1 MSHYLKKELYKLI
14 KEDESIFDFIQ
25 DSSLDGLWYWDLEN
39 PENEWMNA
47 KFWTVLGYNPE
58 EMPHK
63 SSAWQKII
71 NQDDLKTAL
80 ENFTKHC
87 ENPNHPY
94 DQVVRY
100 RHKNGSTVWIQCR
113 GLAIRDT
120 HGRPVRML
128 GAHMDV
134 SIHKNNEQA
143 LLNTN
148 EKLQES
154 ERNLQLINE
163 EYQAIN
169 EELRQAND
177 GLIAAKEKA
186 EESEEKYRALYYNAP
201 LSYQSLD
208 ENGCFIDI
216 NPMWL
221 KTLGYERSE
230 VIGKWYG
237 DFLHPD
243 YVEHFRKNFPA
254 FKKRGYVSDVQFKLR
269 KKDNTFIYVSFEG
282 CIGYT
287 PEGEFKQTY
296 CVFKDITEQKLAEE
310 ALRRSQVLN
319 NTMVSNIGDVIVVI
333 DKDGINQYKS
343 PNITKL
349 FGWKPE
355 ELVGKSTW
363 DNVYPD
369 DLEAGRKIVDLVS
382 AEPNG
387 TRTAEVRYKRKDG
400 QYVWIEVT
408 LTNLFHNKD
417 IQGILGNYHDIS
429 ERKRAEQELMESE
442 EMLRNSQSLAH
453 ICAYSTDLN
462 INDLAKSTWKCSPE
476 FYKIFGMDE
485 TYPHT
490 IEGWAGFIHP
500 DYREEMIAYHQYV
513 VDERLP
519 FNKEYK
525 IIRINDGAERWV
537 HGTGELV
544 YDEKGRPVRMHGA
557 IQDITEHKQT
567 EEALRKSEDLLNESQ
582 RLSKVGGWSW
592 EVKTKSMY
600 WTDEACRIHDM
611 RPGEIDPGTNE
622 HINKSVEC
630 YDPEDRPVVMAAFN
644 RCLEEGHPYDLETP
658 FTTINGRRIWIR
670 TTARAILEDGK
681 VIRVIGNIM
690 DITDRKQVENKLKES
705 KLFLEKLLNTTPIPI
720 FYKDNKGRYTSFNK
734 SFEEFFGKS
743 TEELIGKSVFDI
755 NPKKL
760 AKIYHAKDE
769 ELFNTIGTQVYES
782 KVKAKGGKI
791 RNVVFHKA
799 SLVDNEGNITGLVG
813 AILDIT
819 ESKQIEQKIIAAKEK
834 AEESDRLKSAFLANM
849 SHEIRTPMNGILGFA
864 RLLKKPD
871 LKSENQQKYIEII
884 EKSGKRMLNTIND
897 IIDISRIEAGLMKIE
912 VQETNVNEQIESI
925 YTFLKPEAEA
935 KNIKLYYKSSLDT
948 KEAIIKTDSEKVY
961 AILTNL
967 LKNAIKYTE
976 KGSIELGCQ
985 LKPDS
990 EPVLL
995 EFYVK
1000 DTGIGVP
1007 KERHAAIFDRF
1018 IQADIA
1024 DKMAHQGAGLGLAI
1038 TKSYVEMLGG
1048 KIWVESEEARGSVF
1062 YFTLPYNAEPVTE
1075 TINR

>member
-1 MSHYLKKELYKLI
+1 LSIIFIYYFEQLNSKNKTMSHYLKDELYRLI
-14 KEDESIFDFIQ
+14 REDESIFDFIQ
-25 DSSLDGLWYWDLEN
+25 ESGLDGLWYWDLEN

-47 KFWTVLGYNPE
+47 KFWTVLGYSPD

-71 NQDDLKTAL
+71 NQDDLKVAL

-100 RHKNGSTVWIQCR
+100 RHKNGSTVWIHCR
-113 GLAIRDT
+113 GVAIRDNN
-120 HGRPVRML
+120 GKPIRML
-128 GAHMDV
+128 GTHQDI
-134 SIHKNNEQA
+134 STHKNSEQA
-143 LLNTN
+143 LLNAN
-148 EKLQES
+148 EKLLES
-154 ERNLQLINE
+154 ERNIQLINE

-169 EELRQAND
+169 EELRQTNEA
-177 GLIAAKEKA
+177 LLEAKEKA
-186 EESEEKYRALYYNAP
+186 EESEEKYRALYNNAP

-216 NPMWL
+216 NPMWS
-221 KTLGYERSE
+221 KTLGYERNE

-269 KKDNTFIYVSFEG
+269 RKDNTYIHVSFEG

-287 PEGEFKQTY
+287 PEGKFKQTY

-310 ALRRSQVLN
+310 ALRRSEVIN
-319 NTMVSNIGDVIVVI
+319 NSMVSNIGDVIVVI

-355 ELVGKSTW
+355 ELIGKSTW
-363 DNVYPD
+363 DIVYPD
-369 DLEAGRKIVDLVS
+369 DLEAGRKFIDSVA
-382 AEPNG
+382 AEPNL
-387 TRTAEVRYKRKDG
+387 TRTTEVRYKRKDG
-400 QYVWIEVT
+400 NYVWIEIT
-408 LTNLFHNKD
+408 ATNLFHNRD
-417 IQGILGNYHDIS
+417 IQGILGNYRDIS
-429 ERKRAEQELMESE
+429 ERKKAEQELKESE

-462 INDLAKSTWKCSPE
+462 IKDLAKSTWKCSPE
-476 FYKIFGMDE
+476 FYTIFGMDE

-490 IEGWAGFIHP
+490 LEGWAGFIHP
-500 DYREEMIAYHQYV
+500 DYREEMFAYHQHV

-544 YDEKGRPVRMHGA
+544 FDEKGIPVRMHGA

-592 EVKTKSMY
+592 VVETKSMY

-611 RPGEIDPGTNE
+611 SPGEIDPGTSE
-622 HINKSVEC
+622 HINRSLEC
-630 YDPEDRPVVMAAFN
+630 YAPEDRPIVMAAFQ
-644 RCLEEGHPYDLETP
+644 RCLDIGQPYDLEFP
-658 FTTINGRRIWIR
+658 FTSINGRRLWIR
-670 TTARAILEDGK
+670 TTARAILENGK
-681 VIRVIGNIM
+681 VTRVIGNIM
-690 DITDRKQVENKLKES
+690 DITDRKQ
-705 KLFLEKLLNTTPIPI
+705 
-720 FYKDNKGRYTSFNK
+720 
-734 SFEEFFGKS
+734 
-743 TEELIGKSVFDI
+743 
-755 NPKKL
+755 
-760 AKIYHAKDE
+760 A
-769 ELFNTIGTQVYES
+769 
-782 KVKAKGGKI
+782 
-791 RNVVFHKA
+791 
-799 SLVDNEGNITGLVG
+799 
-813 AILDIT
+813 
-819 ESKQIEQKIIAAKEK
+819 EQKLIAAKEK

-864 RLLKKPD
+864 KLLKKPD
-871 LKSENQQKYIEII
+871 LKSENQHKYIEII

-897 IIDISRIEAGLMKIE
+897 IIDISRIEAGLMKLDLEEI
-912 VQETNVNEQIESI
+912 NVNEQIEYI
-925 YTFLKPEAEA
+925 YTFLKPEAET
-935 KNIKLYYKSSLDT
+935 KNITLSIKKSLNAE
-948 KEAIIKTDSEKVY
+948 EAIIKTDSEKLY

-967 LKNAIKYTE
+967 LKNAVKYTE

-985 LKPDS
+985 LKADS
-990 EPVLL
+990 VSREL

-1007 KERHAAIFDRF
+1007 KERHEAIFDRF

-1024 DKMAHQGAGLGLAI
+1024 DKMAHQGAGLGLTI

-1048 KIWVESEEARGSVF
+1048 KIWIESEVGRGSTF
-1062 YFTLPYNAEPVTE
+1062 YFTLPYNALPEKE
-1075 TINR
+1075 AINS

>member
-1 MSHYLKKELYKLI
+1 MSHYLKKELLHA
-14 KEDESIFDFIQ
+14 
-25 DSSLDGLWYWDLEN
+25 N
-39 PENEWMNA
+39 
-47 KFWTVLGYNPE
+47 
-58 EMPHK
+58 
-63 SSAWQKII
+63 
-71 NQDDLKTAL
+71 KT
-80 ENFTKHC
+80 
-87 ENPNHPY
+87 
-94 DQVVRY
+94 
-100 RHKNGSTVWIQCR
+100 
-113 GLAIRDT
+113 
-120 HGRPVRML
+120 
-128 GAHMDV
+128 
-134 SIHKNNEQA
+134 
-143 LLNTN
+143 
-148 EKLQES
+148 LQES
-154 ERNLQLINE
+154 ERNLQLANE
-163 EYQAIN
+163 EYEAVN

-177 GLIAAKEKA
+177 ALITAREKA
-186 EESEEKYRALYYNAP
+186 EESEAKYLALYNNAP

-221 KTLGYERSE
+221 KTLGYERGE

-237 DFLHPD
+237 DFLHPE
-243 YVEHFRKNFPA
+243 YVEHFRINFPA

-269 KKDNTFIYVSFEG
+269 RKDNTYIYVSFEG

-310 ALRRSQVLN
+310 ALRKSEVIN
-319 NTMVSNIGDVIVVI
+319 NTMISNIGDVIVVI
-333 DKDGINQYKS
+333 DKNGLNQYKS

-355 ELVGKSTW
+355 ELIGKSTW

-369 DLEAGRKIVDLVS
+369 DLEEGQKIIASVS
-382 AEPNG
+382 AEPNA

-400 QYVWIEVT
+400 HYVWIEAT

-429 ERKRAEQELMESE
+429 ERKRAEQELMDSE

-462 INDLAKSTWKCSPE
+462 LDDLGKSTWKCSPE

-490 IEGWAGFIHP
+490 LEGWAGFIHP
-500 DYREEMIAYHQYV
+500 DHREEMFAYHQYV
-513 VDERLP
+513 VDEKLP

-525 IIRINDGAERWV
+525 IVRINDGAVRWV

-544 YDEKGRPVRMHGA
+544 YDEKGTPVRMHGA

-582 RLSKVGGWSW
+582 RLSKIGGWAW
-592 EVKTKSMY
+592 NVETQTMY
-600 WTDEACRIHDM
+600 WTEETYRIHDFI
-611 RPGEIDPGTNE
+611 PGEIDPGSSE
-622 HINKSVEC
+622 HIERSAEC
-630 YDPEDRPVVMAAFN
+630 YDPEDRPVVLSAFN
-644 RCLEEGHPYDLETP
+644 RCLEEGRPYDLEFS
-658 FTTINGRRIWIR
+658 FTTVRGRRLWIR
-670 TTARAILEDGK
+670 TTARAIRENGK
-681 VIRVIGNIM
+681 VTRVIGNIM
-690 DITDRKQVENKLKES
+690 DITDRK
-705 KLFLEKLLNTTPIPI
+705 NT
-720 FYKDNKGRYTSFNK
+720 
-734 SFEEFFGKS
+734 
-743 TEELIGKSVFDI
+743 
-755 NPKKL
+755 
-760 AKIYHAKDE
+760 
-769 ELFNTIGTQVYES
+769 
-782 KVKAKGGKI
+782 
-791 RNVVFHKA
+791 
-799 SLVDNEGNITGLVG
+799 
-813 AILDIT
+813 
-819 ESKQIEQKIIAAKEK
+819 EQKLIAAKEN

-849 SHEIRTPMNGILGFA
+849 SHEIRTPMNGILGFSK
-864 RLLKKPD
+864 LLKKPD
-871 LKSENQQKYIEII
+871 LKSENQKKYIDII

-897 IIDISRIEAGLMKIE
+897 IIDISRIEAGLMKIDLE
-912 VQETNVNEQIESI
+912 DINVNEQIEYI

-935 KNIKLYYKSSLDT
+935 KNLKISYKNSLAK

-967 LKNAIKYTE
+967 LKNAIKYTQ
-976 KGSIELGCQ
+976 KGSIELGCH
-985 LKPDS
+985 LKNTS
-990 EPVLL
+990 EPVEL

-1007 KERHAAIFDRF
+1007 KERHTAIFDRF

-1048 KIWVESEEARGSVF
+1048 KIWIESEEGKGSTF
-1062 YFTLPYNAEPVTE
+1062 YFTLPYNAEAVTE
-1075 TINR
+1075 TTDRQLKPSAKNR